1 MARYEHLEVYKDM
14 YKFTRELY
22 RLKSKLPQTVKHD
35 LGKYMCQ
42 SALKSLRG
50 IVVANGSVY
59 KEKTLQIVLIE
70 LETQWVFLRL
80 MYDMRAI
87 SNGEFNVISEL
98 LAKISPQVQSW
109 IKWENRNPPKAK
121 SSSATVQ
128 PN

>member
-1 MARYEHLEVYKDM
+1 MARYEHLDVYRDM

-22 RLKSKLPQTVKHD
+22 RLKSKLPRTVKHD

-50 IVVANGSVY
+50 IVVANGSAY

-87 SNGEFNVISEL
+87 SKGEFDVISEL
-98 LAKISPQVQSW
+98 LAKISPQVQNW

-121 SSSATVQ
+121 TSSVTAH